1 MDNQPFQ
8 PFQAQPA
15 AQPVQPVQP
24 AQGQPVAGN
33 YNQPTAKLV
42 PVAATSNS
50 NKATIFM
57 IIAIVAGLV
66 AVTFIGLF
74 AWMYSQWDTVQKDVD
89 GQIDAAVATA
99 VKEKADELENQFV
112 EREKMPNST
121 FAGPID
127 YGELSFEFPKTWSVY
142 EAKDASSGGDYEAYL
157 NPGKVFPVGQ
167 DTINALRVIIKDQ
180 SYDSYISI
188 YENYVKSGK
197 LSVDVRL
204 VNGESA
210 NIYRGEL
217 PQSNLVGIATVFKIR
232 DKAAIM
238 QTDAMIFEEDY
249 NRIMDSVRF
258 NQ

>member
-8 PFQAQPA
+8 SFQAQPVA
-15 AQPVQPVQP
+15 QPAQPVQPM
-24 AQGQPVAGN
+24 QGQAVAGQ

-42 PVAATSNS
+42 PVANSGS
-50 NKATIFM
+50 NKSTVFM
-57 IIAIVAGLV
+57 IISIVAGLI
-66 AVTFIGLF
+66 AVTFVGLF
-74 AWMYSQWDTVQKDVD
+74 IWMYSQWDTVQKDVD

-99 VKEKADELENQFV
+99 VKEKANELENQFV
-112 EREKMPNST
+112 EREKMPYTT

-142 EAKDASSGGDYEAYL
+142 EAKDATAGGDYEAYL

-167 DTINALRVIIKDQ
+167 NTINALRVIIKDQ
-180 SYDSYISI
+180 SYDSYISL

-204 VNGESA
+204 VNGENA
-210 NIYRGEL
+210 NIYKGEL
-217 PQSNLVGIATVFKIR
+217 PQTNLVGIATVFKIR
-232 DKAAIM
+232 DKAAVM